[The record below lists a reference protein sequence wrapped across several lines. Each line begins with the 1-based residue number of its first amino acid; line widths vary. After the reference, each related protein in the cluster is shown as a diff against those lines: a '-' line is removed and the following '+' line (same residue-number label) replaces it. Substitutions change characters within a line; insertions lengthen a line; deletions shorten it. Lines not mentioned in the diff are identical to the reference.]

1 MDAEVGVYRWV
12 WQGLRMRRP
21 PPGLRLVRYAYA
33 PPSVEKLLGAL
44 PVVAE
49 FCRRLDVAGIVDR
62 ACPVRE
68 VARVTHGQVIEALV
82 ANRLTS
88 PRPLLRVAD
97 WARQWAVEEVLG
109 IAPDALNDDRIGRAL
124 DAMAP
129 QLDLVI
135 GSVGARAIAVFGVDV
150 ARLHW
155 DMTSISLYGVYDDPE
170 AGFAAPRWGKPK
182 DRRPDLKQVQT
193 GLAVSGD
200 GGVPVWHRAYDGGA
214 GEVAQVVGAMTALKD
229 LAEQRG
235 LLLVGDSKLVS
246 RGNIVAMNTARVA
259 FIAPAGKSYLPAAH
273 LRALDPQA
281 AIPVDYIAERDQ
293 GSPPQQRGSYR
304 VVEGGITL
312 KAKRKTEPDL
322 AVRCVLVWSSA
333 RAQAAATSRAKKLDR
348 ARDDLERVQ
357 RGLGGPHYRT
367 ADKVTA
373 RVATIARSR
382 KVTGLLRAEAATDP
396 TTGKP
401 TLAWSFDPAALQ
413 AEAATDGWYGL
424 LTNLTPEQADAA
436 EVLRRYKGQEVVE
449 RRYGAFKGPL
459 GVAPMFLK
467 DNRRIAALISV
478 ICLALLVFCLVERAV
493 RKAIAPAI
501 ELAGLYVGRPAKPTG
516 RLVFEA
522 LARLRLNPARGH
534 DPPTIPA
541 PPPLQAKLLE
551 LLDVDPTRPR
561 WAS

>member
-1 MDAEVGVYRWV
+1 
-12 WQGLRMRRP
+12 MRCP
-21 PPGLRLVRYAYA
+21 PPGLRPVRYAYA
-33 PPSVEKLLGAL
+33 PPSVEKLLGSL

-49 FCRRLDVAGIVDR
+49 LCRRLDVAGIVDR

-82 ANRLTS
+82 ANRLSS
-88 PRPLLRVAD
+88 PRPLLRVEG
-97 WARQWAVEEVLG
+97 WARQWAVEEVFG

-129 QLDLVI
+129 QLDLVV

-155 DMTSISLYGVYDDPE
+155 DMTSISLYGVYE
-170 AGFAAPRWGKPK
+170 EVETGFAAPKWGKPK

-200 GGVPVWHRAYDGGA
+200 GGVPVWHRAFDGGA
-214 GEVAQVVGAMTALKD
+214 GEVAQVVGAMEGLKE
-229 LAEQRG
+229 LAGTRKV
-235 LLLVGDSKLVS
+235 LLVGDSKLIS
-246 RGNIVAMNTARVA
+246 RGNIQAMNTARVA
-259 FIAPAGKSYLPAAH
+259 FIAPAGKTYLPAAQ
-273 LRALDPQA
+273 LRALEPA
-281 AIPVDYIAERDQ
+281 AASPVDYLAERDQ
-293 GSPPQQRGSYR
+293 DLPPGRRGSYR

-322 AVRCVLVWSSA
+322 AVRCVFVWSSA

-348 ARDDLERVQ
+348 ARADLERVQ
-357 RGLGGPHYRT
+357 RGLGSRYYRT
-367 ADKVTA
+367 PEQVRQRVGVIAGQRKVTA
-373 RVATIARSR
+373 
-382 KVTGLLRAEAATDP
+382 LLCAEVGTDP
-396 TTGKP
+396 ATGKP
-401 TLAWSFDPAALQ
+401 TLSWSFDQAALQ
-413 AEAATDGWYGL
+413 AEQATDGWYGL
-424 LTNLTPEQADAA
+424 LTNLTLQQADAA

-467 DNRRIAALISV
+467 TNRRIAALITV

-493 RKAIAPAI
+493 RKAIAPAV
-501 ELAGLYVGRPAKPTG
+501 ELAGLYAGRPAKPTG

-522 LARLRLNPARGH
+522 LAWLRLNPAHGH
-534 DPPTIPA
+534 DPPTIPT

-551 LLDVDPTRPR
+551 LLDVNPTRPR

>member
-1 MDAEVGVYRWV
+1 
-12 WQGLRMRRP
+12 MRRP
-21 PPGLRLVRYAYA
+21 PPGLCPVRYAYA

-49 FCRRLDVAGIVDR
+49 FCRRLDLAGIVDR

-88 PRPLLRVAD
+88 PRPLLRVED
-97 WARQWAVEEVLG
+97 WAREWAVEEVFG

-124 DAMAP
+124 DALAP
-129 QLDLVI
+129 ALDKVI
-135 GSVGARAIAVFGVDV
+135 GSVGARAIAVFGIDV
-150 ARLHW
+150 VRLHW
-155 DMTSISLYGVYDDPE
+155 DMTSISLYGVYEEVE

-193 GLAVSGD
+193 GIAVSGD
-200 GGVPVWHRAYDGGA
+200 GGVPVWHRAFDGGA
-214 GEVAQVVGAMTALKD
+214 GEVAQVVGAMEGLKE
-229 LAEQRG
+229 LAGPRKV
-235 LLLVGDSKLVS
+235 LLVGDSKLIS
-246 RGNIVAMNTARVA
+246 RGNVLAMNTAKVA
-259 FIAPAGKSYLPAAH
+259 FIAPAGKTYLPAEQ
-273 LRALDPQA
+273 LRALEVGA
-281 AIPVDYIAERDQ
+281 ATPVEYVAERDQ
-293 GSPPQQRGSYR
+293 DLPPQRRGSYR

-312 KAKRKTEPDL
+312 KAKRKTDQDL
-322 AVRCVLVWSSA
+322 AVRCVFVWSSA

-348 ARDDLERVQ
+348 ARADLERVQ

-373 RVATIARSR
+373 RVQAIARSR
-382 KVTGLLRAEAATDP
+382 KVTALLRAEVGTDP
-396 TTGKP
+396 AAGKP
-401 TLAWSFDPAALQ
+401 TLAWSFDQAALQ
-413 AEAATDGWYGL
+413 AEQATDGWYGL
-424 LTNLTPEQADAA
+424 LTNLAVEQADAA

-467 DNRRIAALISV
+467 TNRRIAALITV

-516 RLVFEA
+516 RLIFEV
-522 LARLRLNPARGH
+522 LAGLRLNPARGH
-534 DPPTIPA
+534 DPPTIPE
-541 PPPLQAKLLE
+541 PPRLQAKLLE
-551 LLDVDPTRPR
+551 LLKVDPTRPR

>member
-1 MDAEVGVYRWV
+1 
-12 WQGLRMRRP
+12 MRRP
-21 PPGLRLVRYAYA
+21 PPGLRPVRYTYA
-33 PPSVEKLLGAL
+33 PPSVEKLLGSL
-44 PVVAE
+44 PVAGE

-88 PRPLLRVAD
+88 PRPLLRVQD
-97 WARQWAVEEVLG
+97 WAGEWAVEEVFG
-109 IAPDALNDDRIGRAL
+109 IAADALNDDRIGRAL
-124 DAMAP
+124 DAVAP
-129 QLDLVI
+129 CLDQIV

-155 DMTSISLYGVYDDPE
+155 DMTSISLYGVYE
-170 AGFAAPRWGKPK
+170 EVQAGFAAPKWGKPK

-193 GLAVSGD
+193 GLAVSGH

-214 GEVAQVVGAMTALKD
+214 GEVAQVTGAMTRLKE
-229 LAEQRG
+229 LAGQRD
-235 LLLVGDSKLVS
+235 LLLVGDSKLLS
-246 RGNIVAMNTARVA
+246 RGNILAMNTARVT
-259 FIAPAGKSYLPAAH
+259 FIAPAGKPYLPAEQ
-273 LRALDPQA
+273 LRALDVQA
-281 AIPVDYIAERDQ
+281 GRPVDYVAERDQ
-293 GSPPQQRGSYR
+293 ETPPERRGSYR

-312 KAKRKTEPDL
+312 KAKRTAEPDL
-322 AVRCVLVWSSA
+322 AVRCVFVWSSA

-348 ARDDLERVQ
+348 ARADLQRVR

-367 ADKVTA
+367 ADKVAA
-373 RVATIARSR
+373 RVQAIASSR
-382 KVTGLLRAEAATDP
+382 KVTGLLRAQTATDP
-396 TTGKP
+396 ASGKP
-401 TLAWSFDPAALQ
+401 TLSWSFDQQALQ
-413 AEAATDGWYGL
+413 AEQATDGWYGL
-424 LTNLTPEQADAA
+424 LTNLTLQQADAA
-436 EVLRRYKGQEVVE
+436 QVLRRYKGQEVVE

-467 DNRRIAALISV
+467 TNRRIAALITV

-493 RKAIAPAI
+493 RKAIAPTV

-522 LARLRLNPARGH
+522 LASLRLNPARGH
-534 DPPTIPA
+534 DPPTIPT

-551 LLDVDPTRPR
+551 LLKVDPTRPR

>member
-1 MDAEVGVYRWV
+1 
-12 WQGLRMRRP
+12 MRRP
-21 PPGLRLVRYAYA
+21 PPGLRPVRYIYA

-44 PVVAE
+44 PVAAQ
-49 FCRRLDVAGIVDR
+49 FCRRVDLAGIVDR

-97 WARQWAVEEVLG
+97 WARQWAVEEVFG
-109 IAPDALNDDRIGRAL
+109 IAADALNDDRIGRAL
-124 DAMAP
+124 DAIAP
-129 QLDLVI
+129 ALDQIV

-155 DMTSISLYGVYDDPE
+155 DMTSMSLYGVYDDAE
-170 AGFAAPRWGKPK
+170 AGFAAPKWGKPK

-214 GEVAQVVGAMTALKD
+214 GEVAQVVGAMTALKE
-229 LAEQRG
+229 LAGTRKV
-235 LLLVGDSKLVS
+235 LLVGDSKLVS
-246 RGNIVAMNTARVA
+246 RGNIQAMNTARVT
-259 FIAPAGKSYLPAAH
+259 FIAPAGKAYLPATH
-273 LRALDPQA
+273 LRALDPA
-281 AIPVDYIAERDQ
+281 AASPVDYLAERDQ
-293 GSPPQQRGSYR
+293 DLPPGRRGSYR

-322 AVRCVLVWSSA
+322 AVRCVFVWSSA

-348 ARDDLERVQ
+348 ARDDLQRVQ

-373 RVATIARSR
+373 RVATITRSR
-382 KVTGLLRAEAATDP
+382 KVTGYLRVQAGTDP
-396 TTGKP
+396 ATGKP
-401 TLAWSFDPAALQ
+401 TLSWSFDPDALA

-424 LTNLTPEQADAA
+424 LTNLTLQQADAA

-467 DNRRIAALISV
+467 TNRRIAALITV

-493 RKAIAPAI
+493 RKAIAPAV

-522 LARLRLNPARGH
+522 LAWLRLNPARGH
-534 DPPTIPA
+534 DPPTIPT

-551 LLDVDPTRPR
+551 LLKVDPTRPR